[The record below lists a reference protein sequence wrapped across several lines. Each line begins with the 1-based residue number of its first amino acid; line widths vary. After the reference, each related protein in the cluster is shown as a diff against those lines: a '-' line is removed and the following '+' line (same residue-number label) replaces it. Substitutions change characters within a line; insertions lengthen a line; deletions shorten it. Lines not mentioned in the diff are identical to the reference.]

1 MSKLIPWGVAHTF
14 YAVLVDAA
22 SDDLRANPTIAAG
35 DFKISLDDGAF
46 TNLTTLPSVDP
57 ASGVQVKI
65 SLSAAEAQFTR
76 AVITA
81 IDTATKEWKDNAWA
95 LHTPRAEGAL
105 CGAITSG
112 TPSTTS
118 FISSHLTGANTD
130 QYKDAYVTF
139 LTGTCAGATKKI
151 TAFNAGTDAV
161 TCDALPAAPS
171 VGDVFAIINGV

>member
-1 MSKLIPWGVAHTF
+1 MSHLIPWGVAHTF
-14 YAVLVDAA
+14 YAVLVDA
-22 SDDLRANPTIAAG
+22 STDDLKANPTLAAG

-46 TNLTTLPSVDP
+46 ANLTTLPTVDP

-65 SLSAAEAQFTR
+65 VLSAAEAKFTR

-95 LHTPRAEGAL
+95 LHTPLAEGAL
-105 CGAITSG
+105 CGEITSG

-118 FISSHLTGANTD
+118 FISSQLTGANAD

-151 TAFNAGTDAV
+151 TAFNAGTDTV

-171 VGDVFAIINGV
+171 VGDVFTIVNGV